1 MLILLLSFSGFP
13 QEKKRSTLSSGQIT
27 EVVDSLSKALENYYT
42 FPDKGAKMS
51 AYLKNQFKKGIYQ
64 HITDPAKL
72 AYRLETDIRKIN
84 YDAHLHINFDPNVNA
99 PKDLSPEE
107 RDKVE
112 KEQLQAEKE
121 NNFNIRKV
129 EILPGDIGYFRFDGF
144 TPYTEEAKPTLT
156 AALTFLSNT
165 KALIIDLRYN
175 GGGSTINQLAS
186 YFFNKRTH
194 LYDQVSTMDKDT
206 VSIYTNSSP
215 TNGAALLM
223 PLYILTSKNTASAA
237 EAFTASMKSLKR
249 AIVIGDTTLG
259 ASHFTGFFPIGHGF
273 IAMIPIARPVNTA
286 TFKDWEG
293 IGVVPNIS
301 VPAATA
307 LQKAR
312 EVIYQAF
319 LNNAKTERQKRIIQ
333 WSINELKGEDNFI
346 ISDTTIL
353 NTYVGTYVGGI
364 NFYVEKGKLLC
375 KNPERGGTDI
385 FKLKAISD
393 HVFLLDENAQV
404 EFLKNAGGTYS
415 VINLLFKDGNVIQK
429 SRELK
434 NKVEHLEK

>member
-1 MLILLLSFSGFP
+1 M
-13 QEKKRSTLSSGQIT
+13 ST
-27 EVVDSLSKALENYYT
+27 
-42 FPDKGAKMS
+42 
-51 AYLKNQFKKGIYQ
+51 YLKDQFKKGIYQ

-107 RDKVE
+107 RDKAL

-129 EILPGDIGYFRFDGF
+129 EVLPGDIGYFRFDGF
-144 TPYTEEAKPTLT
+144 TLYTEEAKPTLT

-206 VSIYTNSSP
+206 VSMYTNSSS
-215 TNGAALLM
+215 TNGSALLM

-259 ASHFTGFFPIGHGF
+259 ASHFTGFFPISHGF

-307 LQKAR
+307 LQKAQ
-312 EVIYQAF
+312 EAIYDN
-319 LNNAKTERQKRIIQ
+319 LLSKAKTERERRAIT
-333 WSINELKGEDNFI
+333 WGINVLKVEDSLANP
-346 ISDTTIL
+346 TATIL
-353 NTYVGTYVGGI
+353 SNYTGTYTGGI
-364 NFYVEKGKLLC
+364 HFYIENGNLLC

-385 FKLKAISD
+385 FKLKAVSD

-404 EFLKNAGGTYS
+404 EFVKDATGNYS
-415 VINLLFKDGNVIQK
+415 AINMLWKDGNITQK
-429 SRELK
+429 TKL
-434 NKVEHLEK
+434 